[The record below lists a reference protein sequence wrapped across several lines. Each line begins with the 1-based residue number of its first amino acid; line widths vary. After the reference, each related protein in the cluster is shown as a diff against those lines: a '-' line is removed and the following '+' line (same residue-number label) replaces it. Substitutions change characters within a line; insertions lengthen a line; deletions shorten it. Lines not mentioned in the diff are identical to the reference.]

1 MSRPLCIVKSYP
13 ALEPDGK
20 WLIPEQDFWDYLD
33 RAYSLGFEDGRNK
46 ALAEEY
52 VKMTTL
58 QMNIDNI
65 GVSE

>member
-1 MSRPLCIVKSYP
+1 MRPTIIFLSKAPELDGTIYATKEQVERMVVDSYN
-13 ALEPDGK
+13 A
-20 WLIPEQDFWDYLD
+20 
-33 RAYSLGFEDGRNK
+33 GFEEGRNK

-52 VKMTTL
+52 VKMTTP

>member
-1 MSRPLCIVKSYP
+1 MRPTIILLSQVPESDGRFYATKEQIEKMMVDSYN
-13 ALEPDGK
+13 AGLE
-20 WLIPEQDFWDYLD
+20 E
-33 RAYSLGFEDGRNK
+33 GRNK

-58 QMNIDNI
+58 QMNVDNI

>member
-1 MSRPLCIVKSYP
+1 MRPTIILLSQAP
-13 ALEPDGK
+13 EPDGSFLATK
-20 WLIPEQDFWDYLD
+20 EQIEKMVVDSYNAGL
-33 RAYSLGFEDGRNK
+33 EEGRNK

-58 QMNIDNI
+58 QMTVKDV